1 MSALRQPRDI
11 VTADEYLRRE
21 RLAGFK
27 SEYVN
32 GQVYAMAGGTIN
44 HHRIARN
51 ILNAL
56 TNQLKNRPCE
66 VFGSDVKI
74 RIDKANVFRY
84 PDVSGLCGP
93 IVHHDSEKD
102 AYCNPALI
110 VEVLSPSTEALDRG
124 EKFNLYRLLDSF
136 VEYLLVRQ
144 DRMEVELVS
153 RESVHQWSSTIC
165 NEAADVVTL
174 RTLGCTLT
182 LEDIYERV
190 EFAG

>member
-1 MSALRQPRDI
+1 MIANFQKQFLTPE
-11 VTADEYLRRE
+11 EYLDWEAEQQIRH
-21 RLAGFK
+21 
-27 SEYVN
+27 EYID
-32 GQVYAMAGGTIN
+32 GEVYAMAGGTIN

-51 ILNAL
+51 ILNTL
-56 TNQLKNRPCE
+56 TNQLKKRPCE

-153 RESVHQWSSTIC
+153 RESVHQWTSTIY

-174 RTLGCTLT
+174 RTLGCSLT
-182 LEDIYERV
+182 LEDIYEKV
-190 EFAG
+190 EFGE

>member
-11 VTADEYLRRE
+11 LTADEYLRRE
-21 RLAGFK
+21 RLAPFK

-32 GQVYAMAGGTIN
+32 GQVYAMAGGTLRHDLISG
-44 HHRIARN
+44 N
-51 ILNAL
+51 IYRKLG
-56 TNQLKNRPCE
+56 NQLERKPCM
-66 VFGSDVKI
+66 VFGSNAKV

-93 IVHHDSEKD
+93 IVHHDAEKD
-102 AYCNPALI
+102 AYCNPSLI

-153 RESVHQWSSTIC
+153 RESVHQWTSTIY

-182 LEDIYERV
+182 LEDIYEKV
-190 EFAG
+190 EFGE